1 MNLIGIGPL
10 EILVI
15 VALTLIV
22 FGPQRMPELARY
34 VAKAMR
40 MFKEASREIQSQ
52 LEMTDWDKLP
62 EKKKK
67 STTKPKKI
75 ATEDSY
81 PVSDPYNYDSVQ
93 YNTTPDGTTNETEY
107 QDPYNLNEDHSYSS
121 GSNGKQTSTVTSTVE
136 PLDDPA
142 KEKDAQRYNREMSD

>member
-81 PVSDPYNYDSVQ
+81 PVSDPYNYDSGAV
-93 YNTTPDGTTNETEY
+93 
-107 QDPYNLNEDHSYSS
+107 
-121 GSNGKQTSTVTSTVE
+121 
-136 PLDDPA
+136 
-142 KEKDAQRYNREMSD
+142 